1 VSDSAYY
8 IPNEKADTVKL
19 PTGEYEAII
28 DTVETTKDVKCG
40 GFIADI
46 FKPVY
51 TITDKEHGKVT
62 IKDNGVFRYKEKPGY
77 QFQASRNWGYAK
89 FCEILG
95 LDKQR
100 DGKIHLPFIEGNMI
114 DGYNVKVAIN
124 YKHFVNEGGM
134 RVSYPVATLKKKLK
148 EVPF

>member
-1 VSDSAYY
+1 MSDSAYY
-8 IPNEKADTVKL
+8 IPNEKADIVKL
-19 PTGEYEAII
+19 PTGEYEASIE
-28 DTVETTKDVKCG
+28 TVEVTKDVKCG

-51 TITDKEHGKVT
+51 KVLSKEHGEV
-62 IKDNGVFRYKEKPGY
+62 IVKDNGVFRYKEKAGH
-77 QFQASRNWGYAK
+77 QFKASRNWGYAK

-100 DGKIHLPFIEGNMI
+100 NGKIHLPFIDGDMI
-114 DGYNVKVAIN
+114 DGYTVIIAIN

-134 RVSYPVATLKKKLK
+134 RISYPVATLKQKTGGA
-148 EVPF
+148 PF